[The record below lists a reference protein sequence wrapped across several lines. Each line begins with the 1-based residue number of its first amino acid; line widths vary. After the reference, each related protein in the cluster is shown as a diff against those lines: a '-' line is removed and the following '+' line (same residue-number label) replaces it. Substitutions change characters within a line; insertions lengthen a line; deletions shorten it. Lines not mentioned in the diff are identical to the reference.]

1 MSEHCCFAYNMRRQS
16 RNVPQI
22 MASLAR
28 RAHGVVTRSELLAAG
43 LTERQIDYRIGTG
56 ALFVDFPGV
65 YRVGHRATSLEAR
78 YMAAVKAGGKGGIL
92 SGLAAAYLWG
102 LITGTAPSPEVTGPS
117 ARKIKGVNTRRR
129 RLEQRDKTVW
139 RGIPVTTVP
148 RTLVDLSS
156 LLSLDDLARAFH
168 EASVRYRT
176 TPAQVEA
183 AMKGRVPGAQKLRR
197 VLHGDTHITL
207 SELERAFLKL
217 LRRHGL
223 PLPATNRPAG
233 GRYVDCRWPEH
244 KLTVE
249 LDSYRYHNTRHAWE
263 RDRRREREAYARGDQ
278 FRRFTYGDVTERPHT
293 VLAELRPLLTP
304 PGSRAALCSP

>member
-1 MSEHCCFAYNMRRQS
+1 VAQKLRTVEQKVAW
-16 RNVPQI
+16 
-22 MASLAR
+22 MASR
-28 RAHGVVTRSELLAAG
+28 SHGVVTRRELLAVG
-43 LTERQIDYRIGTG
+43 VTSDEIVHRIRTG
-56 ALFVDFPGV
+56 SLIAVFRGV
-65 YRVGHRATSLEAR
+65 YRVGHKAPSLEAR
-78 YMAAVKAGGKGGIL
+78 YMAAVKAAGEGAVL
-92 SGLAAAYLWG
+92 SGRAAGHLFG
-102 LITGTAPSPEVTGPS
+102 LIKGTAPPPEVSAPS
-117 ARKIKGVNTRRR
+117 ERRIKGVKVRRR
-129 RLEQRDKTVW
+129 RLDPRDTTVW